1 MYDIERSFEAHSI
14 REALDLLKE
23 YPEAVLISGGTD
35 VLIRMKE
42 RKLCNAVLIHVA
54 DIPELHGI
62 SMQPDGTIVIGAAT
76 RFTPLTDDPIAREHL
91 GALVHACSQIGSP
104 QIRNVATIGG
114 NVCNGAVSADS
125 APSLLAYDAQLVL
138 VSEEGERTVP
148 LREFY
153 AGPGKTHINKGHEI
167 LKEFRILPESY
178 RSRGAAS
185 MKFGQRNAMEIAT
198 LGCAINVQLSED
210 RSKLEDIRIAF
221 GVAAPTPIRC
231 YQTEA
236 LMKGR
241 TIDAD
246 LIKVMHTSLLSEL
259 QPRDS
264 WRASKRMR
272 KQLIVTMSE
281 RTLEEAMEKGGY
293 KHA

>member
-1 MYDIERSFEAHSI
+1 MYDIQRSFEAHSI
-14 REALDLLKE
+14 QEVLDLLNK

-42 RKLCNAVLIHVA
+42 RKLCNAILIHIA
-54 DIPELHGI
+54 EIPELSGI
-62 SMQPDGTIVIGAAT
+62 SKEADGTIVIGAAT
-76 RFTPLTDDPIAREHL
+76 KFTPLTDDPIAKTHL

-138 VSEEGERTVP
+138 VSQEGQRTVP

-153 AGPGKTHINKGHEI
+153 AGPGKTHINKEREL
-167 LKEFRILPESY
+167 LKEFRISPESY
-178 RSRGAAS
+178 QNRGAAS

-198 LGCAINVQLSED
+198 LGCAINVLLSKD
-210 RSKLEDIRIAF
+210 RFTLEDIRIAF

-231 YQTEA
+231 YDTEA
-236 LMKGR
+236 QMKGQPI
-241 TIDAD
+241 TPELVKI
-246 LIKVMHTSLLSEL
+246 MHNALLSEL
-259 QPRDS
+259 RPRDS
-264 WRASKRMR
+264 WRASMRMR

-281 RTLEEAMEKGGY
+281 RTLNEALEKGGY
-293 KHA
+293 TNA